1 VKRIK
6 KYAAVYA
13 LAIQSAMEYK
23 TDFFISLI
31 SGGFTIVIQFFLWT
45 AIYGGSEQAELFG
58 YDYAQMVIYV
68 VMAGIMG
75 KYVATGFEY
84 DIMEDIM
91 EGNLNRYFVQPV
103 GHLGYRVFNFLG
115 IKTLENFMVIILSA
129 ALLLVISVTAGIT
142 FNIINIL
149 ILLLIAPL
157 SLMISFMLFYCLAV
171 ANFWLTWGWGVFN
184 GARVIT
190 TILSGG
196 IFPLAVFG
204 ETVTAVLMFLPFP
217 YIVYFPLNVA
227 VGNVVGIDI
236 LLGVLMQVVW
246 VVVLFILS
254 QILWPIGM
262 RKYIAA
268 RG

>member
-58 YDYAQMVIYV
+58 YDYGQMVIYV

-129 ALLLVISVTAGIT
+129 ALLLVISVTAGIA

-227 VGNVVGIDI
+227 VGNVVGTDI